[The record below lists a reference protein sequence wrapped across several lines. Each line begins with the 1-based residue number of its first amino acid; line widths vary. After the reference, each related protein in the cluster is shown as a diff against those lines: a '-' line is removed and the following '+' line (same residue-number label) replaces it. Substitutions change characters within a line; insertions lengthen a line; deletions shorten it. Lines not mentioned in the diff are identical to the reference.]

1 MAEIMGYS
9 AIIAPQATNCS
20 APDTGNMGT
29 YLLQL
34 YYMVDR
40 GLMDR
45 GTSSIRNQG
54 TKGEISLEIIEWG
67 N

>member
-34 YYMVDR
+34 YHMVDR
-40 GLMDR
+40 ELMKQRYWLDSELKPKR
-45 GTSSIRNQG
+45 RN
-54 TKGEISLEIIEWG
+54 IS
-67 N
+67 